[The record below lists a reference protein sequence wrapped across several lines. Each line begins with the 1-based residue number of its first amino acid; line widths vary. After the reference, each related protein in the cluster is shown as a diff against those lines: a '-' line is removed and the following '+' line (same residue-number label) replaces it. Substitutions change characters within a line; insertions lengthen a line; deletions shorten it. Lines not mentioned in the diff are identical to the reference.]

1 MKTVYAIPET
11 LPLPLPEGQSNAR
24 RQQVAGLRLEDAE
37 LLAFNGRLQAV
48 SADAPIVGADQF
60 ASLARWLEQ
69 LPLEKAEATIALRM
83 ARAQSLAFMLED
95 PDWDIPV
102 AIAARGR
109 QLVAALIGSENLIPD
124 NTPLFGHLDEALMV
138 ELTWAEFE
146 GEVGDYLDFR
156 RFRAAQ
162 GFHGTREEMRAA
174 WESACLADATEQLRR
189 SQVRQRGYSRPMRL
203 EQPFRVC

>member
-1 MKTVYAIPET
+1 MKTVYAIPEP

-48 SADAPIVGADQF
+48 SAGAPIVGADQF

-69 LPLEKAEATIALRM
+69 LPAEKAEATIALRM
-83 ARAQSLAFMLED
+83 ARAQSLALMLED

-124 NTPLFGHLDEALMV
+124 ATPLFGHLDEALMV
-138 ELTWAEFE
+138 ELCWAQFE

-156 RFRAAQ
+156 RFRATR
-162 GFHGTREEMRAA
+162 GFHGTREELRTA
-174 WESACLADATEQLRR
+174 WEAACLADAAEHIRR
-189 SQVRQRGYSRPMRL
+189 SQVRERGYARPMRL